1 MRVAEILKAK
11 DPVILSVRPTE
22 TIQQLAQRL
31 RMERVGAMIVSSDG
45 VKIQGIISERDVA
58 HGLAE
63 HGSSILELKVEQLM
77 TRSVITCKPDDSIS
91 DIAKVMTERRIR
103 HLPVEEA
110 GRLVGIVSVGD
121 VVKHRMDELQLEA
134 NVLRDYA
141 VAAH

>member
-1 MRVAEILKAK
+1 MRVAEILKSK

-63 HGSSILELKVEQLM
+63 HGSSVLELQVEQLM
-77 TRSVITCKPDDSIS
+77 TRSVVTCKPDDSIS
-91 DIAKVMTERRIR
+91 HIAKVMTERRIR
-103 HLPVEEA
+103 HLPVEEG

-121 VVKHRMDELQLEA
+121 VVKQRMDELQLEA

>member
-91 DIAKVMTERRIR
+91 DIAKVMTESLMTAFPILRR
-103 HLPVEEA
+103 
-110 GRLVGIVSVGD
+110 
-121 VVKHRMDELQLEA
+121 
-134 NVLRDYA
+134 
-141 VAAH
+141 